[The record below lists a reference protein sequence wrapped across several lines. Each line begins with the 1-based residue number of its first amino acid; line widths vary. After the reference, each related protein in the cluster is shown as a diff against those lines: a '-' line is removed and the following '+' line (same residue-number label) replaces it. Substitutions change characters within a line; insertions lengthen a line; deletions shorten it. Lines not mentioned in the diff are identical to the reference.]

1 MFFMLKSVLLAVT
14 NAPISTKLL
23 SSRIDSILILAEL
36 ADVHPTYIGQ
46 VERGEKNVTIESLEK
61 ICCALN
67 LPMDELFYN
76 IHTSDAKNQD
86 AKACYDLIVRQP
98 LKDQKQLCLIIEGIL
113 KFRS

>member
-1 MFFMLKSVLLAVT
+1 MSKITICVGDRLRRR
-14 NAPISTKLL
+14 
-23 SSRIDSILILAEL
+23 RIDLEYTQEHLAEL

-46 VERGEKNVTIESLEK
+46 VERGEKNITIESLEK
-61 ICCALN
+61 ICLALD

-76 IHTSDAKNQD
+76 IHTSDAKNQE

-98 LKDQKQLCLIIEGIL
+98 LKDQKQLCLIIENIL

>member
-1 MFFMLKSVLLAVT
+1 MSKITICVGDRLRRR
-14 NAPISTKLL
+14 
-23 SSRIDSILILAEL
+23 RIDLEYTQEHLAEL

-46 VERGEKNVTIESLEK
+46 VERGEKNITIESLEK
-61 ICCALN
+61 ICLALD

-76 IHTSDAKNQD
+76 IHTSDAKNQE

-98 LKDQKQLCLIIEGIL
+98 LKDQKQLFLIIENIL

>member
-1 MFFMLKSVLLAVT
+1 MSKITICIGDRLRRR
-14 NAPISTKLL
+14 
-23 SSRIDSILILAEL
+23 RIDLEYTQEHLAEL

-46 VERGEKNVTIESLEK
+46 VERGEKNITIESLEK
-61 ICCALN
+61 ICLALD

-76 IHTSDAKNQD
+76 IHTSDAKNQE

-98 LKDQKQLCLIIEGIL
+98 LKDQKQLCLIIENIL

>member
-1 MFFMLKSVLLAVT
+1 MSNITICVGDRLRRR
-14 NAPISTKLL
+14 
-23 SSRIDSILILAEL
+23 RIDLGYTQEHLAEL

-76 IHTSDAKNQD
+76 IHTSDAKTQD

>member
-1 MFFMLKSVLLAVT
+1 MSNITICVGDRLRRR
-14 NAPISTKLL
+14 
-23 SSRIDSILILAEL
+23 RIDLGYTQEHLAEL

-76 IHTSDAKNQD
+76 FHTSDAKNQD

>member
-1 MFFMLKSVLLAVT
+1 MSKITICVGDRLRRR
-14 NAPISTKLL
+14 
-23 SSRIDSILILAEL
+23 RIDLGYTQEHLAEL

-61 ICCALN
+61 ICCALD

-76 IHTSDAKNQD
+76 MYTSNAKNKE

-98 LKDQKQLCLIIEGIL
+98 LKDQKQLCLIIESIL

>member
-1 MFFMLKSVLLAVT
+1 MSNITICVGDRLRRR
-14 NAPISTKLL
+14 
-23 SSRIDSILILAEL
+23 RIDLGYTQEHLAEL

-98 LKDQKQLCLIIEGIL
+98 LKDQKQLCLIIESIL

>member
-1 MFFMLKSVLLAVT
+1 MSKITICVGDRLRRRRMDLGYT
-14 NAPISTKLL
+14 QEH
-23 SSRIDSILILAEL
+23 LAEL

-61 ICCALN
+61 ICLALDF
-67 LPMDELFYN
+67 PMDELFYN
-76 IHTSDAKNQD
+76 IHTFDAKNKE

-98 LKDQKQLCLIIEGIL
+98 LKDQKQLCLIIESIL

>member
-1 MFFMLKSVLLAVT
+1 MSKITICVGDRLRRR
-14 NAPISTKLL
+14 
-23 SSRIDSILILAEL
+23 RIDLGYTQEHLAEL

-61 ICCALN
+61 ICCALD

-76 IHTSDAKNQD
+76 IHTSDSKNKEAKD
-86 AKACYDLIVRQP
+86 CYDLIVRQP
-98 LKDQKQLCLIIEGIL
+98 LKDQKQLCLIIENIL